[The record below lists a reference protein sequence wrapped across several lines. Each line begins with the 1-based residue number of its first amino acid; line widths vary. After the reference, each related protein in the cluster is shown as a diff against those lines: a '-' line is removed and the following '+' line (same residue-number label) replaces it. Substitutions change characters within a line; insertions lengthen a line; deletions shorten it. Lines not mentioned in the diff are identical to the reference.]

1 MKNNSIPQKEI
12 MTGINHD
19 EGPTFLVG
27 TVPGM
32 ERKGQSLIT
41 RKQFLYGVDL
51 LMKDEDYCI
60 KEMAIKMYTDWTDV
74 NNGEKNRDALTR
86 MTTDKL
92 FICPVEK
99 LASR

>member
-1 MKNNSIPQKEI
+1 MKNNNIPQKEI
-12 MTGINHD
+12 LAGVNHD

-27 TVPGM
+27 TVPGI

-41 RKQFLYGVDL
+41 RKQFLYGVEL
-51 LMKDEDYCI
+51 LMKGEDYCT
-60 KEMAIKMYTDWTDV
+60 KQMAIKMYTDWTDV
-74 NNGEKNRDALTR
+74 NNGKKNRDTLTK

-92 FICPVEK
+92 FICPVER

>member
-1 MKNNSIPQKEI
+1 MVNNNIPHKEI
-12 MTGINHD
+12 ITGVNHD
-19 EGPTFLVG
+19 EGPIFLVNA
-27 TVPGM
+27 VPGI

-60 KEMAIKMYTDWTDV
+60 KQMALKMYTDWTDV
-74 NNGEKNRDALTR
+74 NSGEKNRDSLVK

-92 FICPVEK
+92 FICPVERF
-99 LASR
+99 ASR